1 LTCVNRARRV
11 APTIDGIDPARAA
24 RAGSVVHAPERPM
37 NAAVESHALS
47 SAIADE
53 AIASFSRSHV
63 HIVEQMER
71 LRVLPTQCAQRG
83 LDEGVRVAAA
93 EIYRFF
99 NDAVLAHHDEE
110 ERDLFPAL
118 RHSAAP
124 GDEVGL
130 VQSLI
135 VRLEREH
142 RELEALWD
150 RVEPA
155 LRRLGRGK
163 AATLDAEAVEQLST
177 RYVEH
182 ARFEEAAVLPL
193 ADRILKT
200 GDRSALALG
209 LAMRRNPYR
218 ANGYI

>member
-1 LTCVNRARRV
+1 
-11 APTIDGIDPARAA
+11 
-24 RAGSVVHAPERPM
+24 M

-118 RHSAAP
+118 THSAAP
-124 GDEVGL
+124 GDEAGL
-130 VQSLI
+130 VASL
-135 VRLEREH
+135 VARLEREH

-150 RVEPA
+150 RIEPG
-155 LRRLGRGK
+155 LRRIGRGK
-163 AATLDAEAVEQLST
+163 PAPLDEAAIEQLAE
-177 RYVEH
+177 RYVAH

-193 ADRILKT
+193 ADRMLKG
-200 GDRSALALG
+200 GDRAALALG

-218 ANGYI
+218 ANAYI